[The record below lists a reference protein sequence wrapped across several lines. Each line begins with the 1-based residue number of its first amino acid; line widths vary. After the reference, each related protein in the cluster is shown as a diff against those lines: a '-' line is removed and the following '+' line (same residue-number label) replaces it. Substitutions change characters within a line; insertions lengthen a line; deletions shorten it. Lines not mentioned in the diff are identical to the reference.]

1 MLRGLPRCVAN
12 AVVTFGVAVALA
24 APQSPGAAGTHQ
36 MGTHEMGKDSERRMA
51 SKLFMTVPLL
61 S

>member
-24 APQSPGAAGTHQ
+24 APQSPGAAGTHR
-36 MGTHEMGKDSERRMA
+36 MGKDSERRMA